1 MDFAHASMHRWWTN
15 LYTGLAAEGLF
26 VTMDDRIDRVID
38 EPQEKERQNIFAKVI
53 AFKIFFLNNLYRRKF
68 FTVTM
73 S

>member
-1 MDFAHASMHRWWTN
+1 MYRWWTN

-38 EPQEKERQNIFAKVI
+38 EQQEKERQNIFAKVI
-53 AFKIFFLNNLYRRKF
+53 AFKIKFLNNLYRRIF
-68 FTVTM
+68 FAVTM